1 MRKGSTLRN
10 RIFRLRFPHDDGPRA
25 QLLPNKLGA
34 TEYLSREFECSIELL
49 SDNPNIALKEMQ
61 GKLPGIKLISRM
73 IAILPV
79 ARCNMSRL
87 PPGFLHAHSSAGTLL
102 IQQSKPILID
112 R

>member
-61 GKLPGIKLISRM
+61 GKPFKADPNITNGRRGGGGGL
-73 IAILPV
+73 
-79 ARCNMSRL
+79 
-87 PPGFLHAHSSAGTLL
+87 
-102 IQQSKPILID
+102 
-112 R
+112 